1 MGIDMSL
8 SINKPQ
14 PPVTVSS
21 LEAAVKSMN
30 RENAQVMRSHINSI
44 NASTQAFTS
53 QLASD
58 LPNDT
63 FGRRTTQLVAD
74 ISAERAHQDDND
86 AAVRKAGEKS
96 TKKDPQ
102 ASPASQHQDRV
113 DILKR
118 ATAAAGRGAA
128 SATAAGQIHLSLP
141 TESAPGGKPA
151 DANAEAQARAEARAA
166 VREGVDSLFAGPSAA
181 KPIAPA
187 DPSKPATPA
196 DPAKPAAAADP
207 AKPAKPAAPADP
219 AKPAVL
225 TSPTNS
231 DKPAQ
236 AIATT

>member
-1 MGIDMSL
+1 MSL
-8 SINKPQ
+8 SVNKPQ
-14 PPVTVSS
+14 PSVTVPS
-21 LEAAVKSMN
+21 LEAAAKSMN
-30 RENAQVMRSHINSI
+30 RENAQVMRSHIDSI

-63 FGRRTTQLVAD
+63 LGRRTTQLVAD

-86 AAVRKAGEKS
+86 AAVRKVSEKS
-96 TKKDPQ
+96 AKKDPQ

-128 SATAAGQIHLSLP
+128 SATAAGQNHLSLP
-141 TESAPGGKPA
+141 AKSAPDGKPA
-151 DANAEAQARAEARAA
+151 DAKTPAKAEAPASAQAAG
-166 VREGVDSLFAGPSAA
+166 REDSLFAGPSAA
-181 KPIAPA
+181 KPAAAA

-207 AKPAKPAAPADP
+207 AKPAKPTAPADP
-219 AKPAVL
+219 AKPVAV
-225 TSPTNS
+225 TSPTDS
-231 DKPAQ
+231 DKPAP
-236 AIATT
+236 ATTTT